1 MSLLIKAL
9 DKAEKAQEEQSKL
22 IKTNRRRASN
32 IANEEGAEHAS
43 ELSLQQEGKPEHN
56 LTQEFYAAQ
65 YAVSTNEKAAS
76 VFQAKQLP
84 AAKVSPLV
92 WVAAIALLALL
103 SIGGYF
109 YHQFNHLQSTPV
121 AVPVSPLSATPT
133 QDTSASD
140 PIPQELVASVE
151 VLAQTEPSISAS
163 EQAIVN
169 APVADA
175 SLHKKQ
181 PQINDAKKM
190 EDRGAT
196 RKSPNTRL
204 ALADSEQKIEPR
216 SALSF
221 DSPIASESVS
231 IQIAKAKT
239 APAVAPE
246 LMSAYNA
253 YIAGQDAE
261 AQVLYKKVLQHDMRN
276 VDALLGLA
284 VIAEKQGRL
293 ADASGWY
300 QKVLE
305 AEPSNAI
312 ARAAIYSAQLQVDE
326 NSLSKLKSLVAK
338 EPNNAR
344 LHAELGGAYAEQQ
357 LWPQAQQAYFEAYRL
372 QPSAENAFNLGV
384 GLDQMGKPRLALPYY
399 QEAMSLSQ
407 QQPHHAIDEA
417 TLLQRIKALQ
427 TQ

>member
-1 MSLLIKAL
+1 ML
-9 DKAEKAQEEQSKL
+9 
-22 IKTNRRRASN
+22 
-32 IANEEGAEHAS
+32 
-43 ELSLQQEGKPEHN
+43 
-56 LTQEFYAAQ
+56 F
-65 YAVSTNEKAAS
+65 
-76 VFQAKQLP
+76 
-84 AAKVSPLV
+84 
-92 WVAAIALLALL
+92 
-103 SIGGYF
+103 
-109 YHQFNHLQSTPV
+109 
-121 AVPVSPLSATPT
+121 
-133 QDTSASD
+133 
-140 PIPQELVASVE
+140 
-151 VLAQTEPSISAS
+151 
-163 EQAIVN
+163 
-169 APVADA
+169 
-175 SLHKKQ
+175 
-181 PQINDAKKM
+181 
-190 EDRGAT
+190 
-196 RKSPNTRL
+196 
-204 ALADSEQKIEPR
+204 R
-216 SALSF
+216 S
-221 DSPIASESVS
+221 
-231 IQIAKAKT
+231 
-239 APAVAPE
+239 
-246 LMSAYNA
+246 
-253 YIAGQDAE
+253 
-261 AQVLYKKVLQHDMRN
+261 VLYKKVLQHDMRN

-372 QPSAENAFNLGV
+372 KPSAENAFNLGV